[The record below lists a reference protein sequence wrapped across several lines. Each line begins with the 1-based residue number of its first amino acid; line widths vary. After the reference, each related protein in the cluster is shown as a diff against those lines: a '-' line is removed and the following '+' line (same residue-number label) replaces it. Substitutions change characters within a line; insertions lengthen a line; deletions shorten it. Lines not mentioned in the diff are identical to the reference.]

1 MNIRVYELAKK
12 LGISSKELAAKL
24 KDLKVEVKGH
34 MSAIDAETAEIIE
47 AELKGTA
54 KAAPSAMAGV
64 PSPAEPQL
72 PVLKVD
78 MPLTVKDFA
87 VKLQVKS
94 GDLIKRLMK
103 HKILASINQ
112 SLNED
117 VLKMIGKEFGYL
129 IEKTPTPEESLLEVH
144 YQKADTSKLVPR
156 PPVVTLM
163 GHVDHG
169 KTSLLDAI
177 RQTNI
182 TDREAGGITQ
192 HIGAYEV
199 TLSNRKITFLDTPGH
214 EAFTAMRAR
223 GANVT
228 DIVVLVVAADD
239 GVMPQTIEAIDH
251 AKAAGVSIIV
261 SINKVDKPN
270 ANIDMVKKQLMGLG
284 LTPEDWGGKTITVNV
299 SAKTR
304 QGIDTLLEMLL
315 LEAETLELK
324 ADPTRPASGI
334 VIESRL
340 SKGGGPAATVLIKN
354 GTLKVGDVVVSGLYY
369 GRIKAMLNDKG
380 IRVREAGPSVPV
392 EIYGLSGVPQAGQQM
407 FVVEDEKK
415 ARELSESK
423 ISQKRE
429 AGLGGSFT
437 RITLEDLFQRIK
449 EGSVKELNLIIKSD
463 VQGSMEALTQSLEK
477 LSTNEVKLKVI
488 HNGVGNI
495 NESDIMLAAASNAI
509 VIGFH
514 VDLEPNADI
523 LAKEENVD
531 VRIYHII
538 YEAIGDVRAAMEGLL
553 EPQKKETFLGRAEIL
568 KVFTM
573 SKGSVVAGCK
583 ILKGKIT
590 RGAMARVLRGGS
602 ITHEGR
608 IESLRH
614 EKEDIKAAEA
624 GLECGILLSG
634 FKGFETGDI
643 IEAFQVEM
651 MERKL

>member
-1 MNIRVYELAKK
+1 MSIRVYELAKK
-12 LGISSKELAAKL
+12 LGISSKELVVRL
-24 KDLKVEVKGH
+24 KGLKVEVKGH

-47 AELKGTA
+47 AELKGAA

-87 VKLQVKS
+87 VRLQVKS

-103 HKILASINQ
+103 HKILANINQ
-112 SLNED
+112 PLNED

-129 IEKTPTPEESLLEVH
+129 IEKAPTPEESLLEVH
-144 YQKADTSKLVPR
+144 YQKPDTSKLVPR

-177 RQTNI
+177 RQTNV

-199 TLSNRKITFLDTPGH
+199 TLGKGKITFLDTPGH

-251 AKAAGVSIIV
+251 AKAAGVSIV
-261 SINKVDKPN
+261 VAMNKVDKQN
-270 ANIDMVKKQLMGLG
+270 ANIDMVKKQLMELG

-324 ADPTRPASGI
+324 ADPTRPASGV

-354 GTLKVGDVVVSGLYY
+354 GTLNVGDVVVSGLYY

-380 IRVREAGPSVPV
+380 TRGKEAGPTVP
-392 EIYGLSGVPQAGQQM
+392 G
-407 FVVEDEKK
+407 EK
-415 ARELSESK
+415 
-423 ISQKRE
+423 
-429 AGLGGSFT
+429 
-437 RITLEDLFQRIK
+437 
-449 EGSVKELNLIIKSD
+449 
-463 VQGSMEALTQSLEK
+463 
-477 LSTNEVKLKVI
+477 
-488 HNGVGNI
+488 
-495 NESDIMLAAASNAI
+495 
-509 VIGFH
+509 
-514 VDLEPNADI
+514 
-523 LAKEENVD
+523 
-531 VRIYHII
+531 
-538 YEAIGDVRAAMEGLL
+538 
-553 EPQKKETFLGRAEIL
+553 
-568 KVFTM
+568 
-573 SKGSVVAGCK
+573 
-583 ILKGKIT
+583 
-590 RGAMARVLRGGS
+590 
-602 ITHEGR
+602 
-608 IESLRH
+608 
-614 EKEDIKAAEA
+614 
-624 GLECGILLSG
+624 
-634 FKGFETGDI
+634 
-643 IEAFQVEM
+643 
-651 MERKL
+651 